1 MTIERNGHT
10 FVSGEEL
17 GFEKKYPPEIF
28 AILNADTDAAYP
40 IPETYQHAGMSQRLW
55 LIGQCI
61 NAAANTIGMGA
72 TPQDIAT
79 KAIAIADCVFITL
92 AKDGQV

>member
-10 FVSGEEL
+10 YTTGEDL
-17 GFEKKYPPEIF
+17 GFEQQYPPDVF

-40 IPETYQHAGMSQRLW
+40 IPETYQHSGMSQRLW
-55 LIGQCI
+55 LIGQCV
-61 NAAANTIGMGA
+61 NAAANTLGLKA

-79 KAIAIADCVFITL
+79 KAIAIADNIFITL

>member
-1 MTIERNGHT
+1 MIERNRHQ
-10 FVSGEEL
+10 FLSGEDL
-17 GFEKKYPPEIF
+17 GFETTRILFEVD
-28 AILNADTDAAYP
+28 AIINADTDAAYP

-55 LIGQCI
+55 LIGQSI
-61 NAAANTIGMGA
+61 NAAANTLGMGA

-79 KAIAIADCVFITL
+79 KAIAIADCVFIQL